1 MTPEVLQKLENAF
14 AYGASDS
21 DACHYAE
28 IAPATLYKYCE
39 DNPEFTERKENLKA
53 RPVML
58 AMQTIVGNLKD
69 PDHAKWYLSRK
80 RKKDYSE
87 RIETDV
93 TTLDQPVGHVSVD
106 IKEIAAEAAKLL
118 KAKKTK

>member
-14 AYGASDS
+14 AYGASDQ

-28 IAPATLYKYCE
+28 ISMATLYAYCAE
-39 DNPEFTERKENLKA
+39 NPSFSDRKENLKA
-53 RPVML
+53 RPVMK
-58 AMQTIVGNLKD
+58 AMQTIIGSLGD
-69 PDHAKWYLSRK
+69 PEHAKWYLSRK

-87 RIETDV
+87 RIETDM
-93 TTLDQPVGHVSVD
+93 TTQDAPITLGVD
-106 IKEIAAEAAKLL
+106 IKEIANEAAKLL